1 MLYAPIT
8 RSVLVLHIDLLGA
21 ATTHATSLAALAGLP
36 TQREYSSLG
45 CCLGWNLVSSIWC
58 LAWEVRWTPEWP
70 NLTQEN
76 CTSVVY
82 RGRKE
87 LKLGG
92 DMGIAS

>member
-21 ATTHATSLAALAGLP
+21 VTTHATSLAALAGLP

-58 LAWEVRWTPEWP
+58 LPWEVRWTPEWP